1 MKVNVYDTKGQV
13 VGEVDLPPVF
23 ETPLRPDLI
32 RRAVRI
38 FQMNRRQPY
47 GVSPEAGRR
56 RVAESWG
63 PGYGMSRVPRL
74 ARTGRAAFAPG
85 TVGGRKAHPP
95 RAEKVWARKMNR
107 KERRLAKLSALAAT
121 SLPEVV
127 RARGHRVPEGLTL
140 PIVVRGL
147 ESLERISQA
156 KELLLSLGLGDE
168 LERAHDR
175 KMRAGKGKMRGRRYR
190 VRKSLLVVV
199 SSKDPVEKAFSNIP
213 GVEVLTPRELNA
225 EVLAPGGD
233 PGRLLMLSEEAL
245 KEIGGWESWR

>member
-1 MKVNVYDTKGQV
+1 
-13 VGEVDLPPVF
+13 
-23 ETPLRPDLI
+23 
-32 RRAVRI
+32 
-38 FQMNRRQPY
+38 
-47 GVSPEAGRR
+47 
-56 RVAESWG
+56 
-63 PGYGMSRVPRL
+63 MSRVPRL

-85 TVGGRKAHPP
+85 TVGGRRAHPP

-121 SLPEVV
+121 AVPELV
-127 RARGHRVPEGLTL
+127 RARGHRLPEGLTV
-140 PIVVRGL
+140 PVVVRGL
-147 ESLERISQA
+147 EGLERVSQA
-156 KELLLSLGLGDE
+156 KELLLALGLGEE

-190 VRKSLLVVV
+190 VRKSVLVVV
-199 SSKDPVEKAFSNIP
+199 SSREPVERAFSNIP

-245 KEIGGWESWR
+245 QEIGGWEPWR